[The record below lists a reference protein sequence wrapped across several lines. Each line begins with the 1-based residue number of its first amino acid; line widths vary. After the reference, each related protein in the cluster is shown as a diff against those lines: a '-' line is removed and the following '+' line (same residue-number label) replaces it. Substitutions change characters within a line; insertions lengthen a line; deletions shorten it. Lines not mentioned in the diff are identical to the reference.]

1 MSATTA
7 PPTESKLRGI
17 DEQGRDVPLSL
28 GVRQINPLVAAAT
41 SVAGGIGLIVLWQLV
56 VTVLSVP
63 VYIVPAPTDVA
74 GSLVNDFDVL
84 MQNLWPTAVESVA
97 GFLIGNVVA
106 IVLAVV
112 FVHNAALERSLFPVA
127 IVIRTVPIV
136 AIAPVLVLM
145 LGNGYAPKI
154 AIAALISF
162 FPTLVNMVRGFH
174 SADPQAIELFRVL
187 SASRWEIFWKV
198 RAYSSLPFLFSS
210 LKIAATSSVI
220 GAIVA
225 EWIGANAGLG
235 ALIIDATFNF
245 RTPLLYSTMVF
256 ASVLALA
263 FFLVISLVER
273 RVVTWEVEVSP

>member
-1 MSATTA
+1 MSTPA
-7 PPTESKLRGI
+7 PPASKLRGI
-17 DEQGRDVPLSL
+17 DKDGREVPLSL
-28 GVRQINPLVAAAT
+28 GVRRVNPVVAALT
-41 SVAGGIGLIVLWQLV
+41 SVAGAVGLVLVWQLV
-56 VTVLSVP
+56 VTALSVP
-63 VYIVPAPTDVA
+63 TYIVPAPTDVVT
-74 GSLVNDFDVL
+74 SLVDDFDLLVS
-84 MQNLWPTAVESVA
+84 NLWPTALESVS
-97 GFLIGNVVA
+97 GFVIGNVVA

-112 FVHNAALERSLFPVA
+112 FVHNASLERSLFPVA

-174 SADPQAIELFRVL
+174 SADAQAIELFRVL
-187 SASRWEIFWKV
+187 SASKWEIFWKV

-263 FFLVISLVER
+263 FFLLITLVER
-273 RVVTWEVEVSP
+273 WVVTWEVEVAP

>member
-1 MSATTA
+1 MTA
-7 PPTESKLRGI
+7 NPKRLTGLDTSGKE
-17 DEQGRDVPLSL
+17 VPLSL
-28 GVRQINPLVAAAT
+28 GIKKTNPVVAALT
-41 SVAGGIGLIVLWQLV
+41 SVAGAVGLVVLWQLV
-56 VTVLSVP
+56 VWVFDIPLYVVP
-63 VYIVPAPTDVA
+63 GPADVA
-74 GSLVNDFDVL
+74 ASLVNDFDLLLRNV
-84 MQNLWPTAVESVA
+84 WPTALESGA

-106 IVLAVV
+106 ILLAIV
-112 FVHNAALERSLFPVA
+112 FVHNATLERSLFPVA
-127 IVIRTVPIV
+127 VVIRTVPIV

-187 SASRWEIFWKV
+187 SASQWEIFWKV

-225 EWIGANAGLG
+225 EWIGANQGLG

-256 ASVLALA
+256 ASLLALGF
-263 FFLVISLVER
+263 FFLIGLIER
-273 RVVTWEVEVSP
+273 RVVTWEVESSP

>member
-1 MSATTA
+1 MTA
-7 PPTESKLRGI
+7 NPKRLTGLDDSGK
-17 DEQGRDVPLSL
+17 QVPLSL
-28 GVRQINPLVAAAT
+28 GIKKVNPVVAALT
-41 SVAGGIGLIVLWQLV
+41 SIAGAIGLIVLWQLV
-56 VTVLSVP
+56 VWVFDIPLYVVP
-63 VYIVPAPTDVA
+63 GPTDVA
-74 GSLVNDFDVL
+74 ASLVNDFDLL
-84 MQNLWPTAVESVA
+84 MRNVWPTALESGA
-97 GFLIGNVVA
+97 GFLIGNLFAILLA
-106 IVLAVV
+106 IV
-112 FVHNAALERSLFPVA
+112 FIHNATLERSLFPVA

-136 AIAPVLVLM
+136 AVAPVLVLM

-174 SADPQAIELFRVL
+174 SADAQAIELFRVL

-225 EWIGANAGLG
+225 EWIGANEGLG

-245 RTPLLYSTMVF
+245 RTALLYSTMVF
-256 ASVLALA
+256 ASLLALG
-263 FFLVISLVER
+263 FFFVIGLIER

>member
-1 MSATTA
+1 MTA
-7 PPTESKLRGI
+7 NPARLTGVDADGKT
-17 DEQGRDVPLSL
+17 VPLSL
-28 GVRQINPLVAAAT
+28 GIKKINPAIAAFT
-41 SVAGGIGLIVLWQLV
+41 SVAGGITLILVWQLIV
-56 VTVLSVP
+56 SVFEIP
-63 VYIVPAPTDVA
+63 LYIVPAPTDVA
-74 GSLVNDFDVL
+74 ASLVDDFATL
-84 MQNLWPTAVESVA
+84 MRNLWPTALESVA

-106 IVLAVV
+106 IILAVV
-112 FVHNAALERSLFPVA
+112 FVHNATVERSLFPVA

-136 AIAPVLVLM
+136 AVAPVLVLM

-154 AIAALISF
+154 TIAALISF

-174 SADPQAIELFRVL
+174 SVDPQAVELFRVL

-225 EWIGANAGLG
+225 EWIGANQGLG

-245 RTPLLYSTMVF
+245 RTALLYSTMVV
-256 ASVLALA
+256 ASLLALA
-263 FFLVISLVER
+263 FFFLISAIER